1 MQNLFIKDKVLKM
14 DCKVKKNQTI
24 SEMIF
29 GISIWPLEYRPLQ
42 LRPRQYF
49 HQPKTHTPSL
59 TSINNEASEWQG
71 MTMLFIGSGSN
82 RNIWIKNRKIFWIF
96 EYLKVHLL
104 SGGVGC
110 SHARV
115 WVSLAERC
123 WGEEADQQG
132 SLTIHNSDIIA
143 IIASSLS
150 HPSLFTIIM
159 NIWRRGWL
167 TREVK
172 VSFLVTQ
179 SQYIGRNDKLRSSSV
194 GSYKSL
200 LLPIYPLLAFVD
212 PQKKT
217 NWIAAQWNTNQ
228 LGNILWHTQAQI
240 FTQVVQYLDI

>member
-1 MQNLFIKDKVLKM
+1 MQSLLINDKVLKM
-14 DCKVKKNQTI
+14 DCYVRKKITPKAILFWNLNLTSRILTWHQ
-24 SEMIF
+24 
-29 GISIWPLEYRPLQ
+29 Q
-42 LRPRQYF
+42 LVPRRNHY
-49 HQPKTHTPSL
+49 QPKTHTKVSQ
-59 TSINNEASEWQG
+59 ASSMRQV
-71 MTMLFIGSGSN
+71 TD
-82 RNIWIKNRKIFWIF
+82 
-96 EYLKVHLL
+96 KVWRCTLLDLGPTEKYEQQNQTNQTTAKVNLL

-115 WVSLAERC
+115 WVSLGERC
-123 WGEEADQQG
+123 WGEEADQQQG
-132 SLTIHNSDIIA
+132 GLTIHNSDIIA
-143 IIASSLS
+143 TIASSLS
-150 HPSLFTIIM
+150 HPSVFTIIM

-167 TREVK
+167 TQEVK
-172 VSFLVTQ
+172 VTFLVTQ

-228 LGNILWHTQAQI
+228 LGNLLWHTQAQI